1 MKILQ
6 KYCKFWSFLMR
17 YHKYIKILE
26 PEANEILKVKMK
38 PTNKIATFA
47 VVAIGI
53 YFLVF
58 ENNDLKVEILDDK
71 AVNLGDWMGHGN
83 PILSKL
89 TTLFP

>member
-1 MKILQ
+1 
-6 KYCKFWSFLMR
+6 MR

-26 PEANEILKVKMK
+26 PEANEILKVKMEL
-38 PTNKIATFA
+38 TNKIATFA

-53 YFLVF
+53 FFLVF
-58 ENNDLKVEILDDK
+58 ENNDLKVEMLDDK
-71 AVNLGDWMGHGN
+71 AVNLSDWMVHGN